1 MDILDFKLS
10 KEDLSFKNK
19 LYLTIINNEFIDKNR
34 NILDAYIFKYLYFVN
49 DNFLDIYKQ
58 KIIEIKNYDFN
69 GGLANYF
76 YLLLLINKKN
86 NIMINYSDIFN
97 LIKKLNN
104 EIKVYHKYELLIK
117 SKIIID
123 LIKYYKENKENKLEE
138 IENEN
143 KKIINNNKKLLKKIN
158 LHWNENKIESINY
171 I

>member
-58 KIIEIKNYDFN
+58 KIIEIKNYDLN

-76 YLLLLINKKN
+76 YLLLLINKKR
-86 NIMINYSDIFN
+86 
-97 LIKKLNN
+97 
-104 EIKVYHKYELLIK
+104 
-117 SKIIID
+117 II
-123 LIKYYKENKENKLEE
+123 
-138 IENEN
+138 
-143 KKIINNNKKLLKKIN
+143 
-158 LHWNENKIESINY
+158 
-171 I
+171 

>member
-1 MDILDFKLS
+1 
-10 KEDLSFKNK
+10 
-19 LYLTIINNEFIDKNR
+19 
-34 NILDAYIFKYLYFVN
+34 
-49 DNFLDIYKQ
+49 
-58 KIIEIKNYDFN
+58 
-69 GGLANYF
+69 
-76 YLLLLINKKN
+76 
-86 NIMINYSDIFN
+86 MINYSDIFN